1 MRLNKRALVASLL
14 AGTFLAV
21 SSADAFDIGGLLG
34 GGAGPKATLELQ
46 VLQQA
51 QLLEQVT
58 NQLKQIEQGM
68 AMLEGFS
75 INTAGDVF
83 MAGAQLQQI
92 LREAEN
98 IIAKHGQVTGYIN
111 DLYPEEFDR
120 NTTAGQLAELAR
132 RQHAEGRQRQ
142 IDAAQIQAQ
151 VFMAMEE
158 ARLRDRDLMNE
169 SAAAPG
175 VTAAVQATNQLVGGL
190 NSDVRSLQMATI
202 AHQRTVEDRFLRQDA
217 NEAAAMAQHCKYVAR
232 SPKSRWPDY
241 CLQGGME

>member
-14 AGTFLAV
+14 AGTLLAATP
-21 SSADAFDIGGLLG
+21 ADAFDIGGLLG

-51 QLLEQVT
+51 QLLEQVM

-151 VFMAMEE
+151 VFMAMED

-202 AHQRTVEDRFLRQDA
+202 AHQRTVEDRFLREDA
-217 NEAAAMAQHCKYVAR
+217 RGAMALAKDCESLERMPVSWQPEYCK
-232 SPKSRWPDY
+232 K
-241 CLQGGME
+241 